1 MHKKLSLL
9 LLILLAF
16 NLQSQTYNFKNY
28 TDEDGLPQSYVYCV
42 SQSNKGFLYLSTGDG
57 FCKFDG
63 NNFKTFTTRDNLS
76 ENFINTHFTDSR
88 NITWIGHFQ
97 NGVSYLTGNTF
108 YKVKN
113 SEKLETK
120 VNALAEDN
128 AKNIW
133 VVAQQKGLYKIDTA
147 FKFSQVQI
155 PLQSNINAVYFDLDG
170 EMLTATDEGLF
181 LLKTNQKTVSTVCA
195 VKGFED
201 KKIQCIVPC
210 DTLRNSFWVAVPGEG
225 VYKILKAGSCY
236 YIYTKVVSELG
247 SVSMNIST
255 LYVDRTHNLW
265 VSLLGEGLRK
275 ISFNSLEVNN
285 VLFINKQNGLSNEY
299 IQTIFQDFEDNMW
312 FGTSGGGLIEMP
324 INKFNYFTSQ
334 GNVKSVVV
342 DNNKGTIYT
351 GNDKGLF
358 VLMLKEQSKSV
369 LYNKDNGFV
378 NDQVNALMKDSAG
391 NIWIGTS
398 ENGVFIFNPITNKF
412 ENFSKNHNLKS
423 LDINNI
429 IETKHS
435 HVVIATTDGVYYYNK
450 KENVVTL
457 FTTLDLLLHNNVQQ
471 LFIDSKSRMWI
482 SSHGAPPYYI
492 KNEEPTVLKSIPD
505 MKFFNINS
513 VTEDNNSLI
522 WIATEGDGVYS
533 YDGSEFKKY
542 KLDDG
547 LLSNFGYF
555 ITADENNTIWVGHKN
570 GLSKKEDGQ
579 TSFQKFTKA
588 DGLLFPENNVNACYK
603 DDKNN
608 LWFGTNTG
616 LVHYDCKTNKI
627 NTHEP
632 RTSILGINLN
642 NHFYATS
649 ENISMPY
656 QHYSARIDFIGI
668 SLVDPTKVTY
678 KYRMLGLDTI
688 WRYTSNRYVEFPRV
702 SEGVYTF
709 QLMACNNDGIW
720 NINPAEIKFEI
731 DLPIWK
737 KPWFYIVSSLFLIVL
752 VYFIINWRTKKLVQ
766 TSIRLEKMVDEKTH
780 LLKEEKE
787 LVEQV
792 KIQLEEKNKD
802 VTDSINYAK
811 RIQEAIL
818 PAREAVTNAF
828 PQSFILYRPKDI
840 VSGDFYWA
848 FEQQNKIYFMCAD
861 CTGHGVPGAF
871 MSLLGINFLNEIVIE
886 KKITQPD
893 LVLNE
898 LRREIIQSLN
908 QQGGEETKDGMDGTF
923 CCIDTNALEIQ
934 IAAANNP
941 VWIIQPPTNAMQT
954 TEDGVL
960 KLSPGFKF
968 TEINSDKM
976 PIGKSP
982 KDDTLFSLKNYKLK
996 KGDCIFMFSDG
1007 FADQF
1012 GGPKGKKFKYKMLKE
1027 TIFKNCHLPMHEQKQ
1042 ALQQCFTEWKAG
1054 FEQVDDVLIIGIKV

>member
-1 MHKKLSLL
+1 MHKKISLL
-9 LLILLAF
+9 LLILFAC

-63 NNFKTFTTRDNLS
+63 NNFKTFTIKDNLA

-128 AKNIW
+128 TKNIW

-147 FKFSQVQI
+147 FKFTQVQT
-155 PLQSNINAVYFDLDG
+155 PLKANINTVYFDLDG

-181 LLKTNQKTVSTVCA
+181 LLKINQKNITTVCA

-201 KKIQCIVPC
+201 KKIQCIIPC
-210 DTLRNSFWVAVPGEG
+210 DSLRNSFWVAVPGEG

-236 YIYTKVVSELG
+236 YIYTQIVSELG
-247 SVSMNIST
+247 SATMNIST
-255 LYVDRTHNLW
+255 LYVDRSRNLW

-275 ISFNSLEVNN
+275 VSFNYLDINS
-285 VLFINKQNGLSNEY
+285 VLFINKLNGLSNEY

-334 GNVKSVVV
+334 GNVKSIVV

-358 VLMLKEQSKSV
+358 VLNIKEQSKSI
-369 LYNKDNGFV
+369 LYTKDNGFV
-378 NDQVNALMKDSAG
+378 NDQVNALMKDSMG

-398 ENGVFIFNPITNKF
+398 ENGVFIFNPTTNKF
-412 ENFSKNHNLKS
+412 ENFSKNHTLKS
-423 LDINNI
+423 LAINNI
-429 IETKHS
+429 IETKHN

-450 KENVVTL
+450 KENAITL

-471 LFIDSKSRMWI
+471 LYIDSKNRLWI
-482 SSHGAPPYYI
+482 SSHATPPYYI
-492 KNEEPTVLKSIPD
+492 KNEEPTILKNISE

-513 VTEDNNSLI
+513 VTEDNKGLI

-533 YDGSEFKKY
+533 YDGDNFKKY

-555 ITADENNTIWVGHKN
+555 IISDENNAIWVGHKN

-579 TSFQKFTKA
+579 ALFQKFTKA
-588 DGLLFPENNVNACYK
+588 DGLLFPENNINACYK

-632 RTSILGINLN
+632 QTSILGINLN
-642 NHFYATS
+642 THFYAAS

-709 QLMACNNDGIW
+709 QLLACNNDGIW
-720 NINPAEIKFEI
+720 NTNPAEIKFEI
-731 DLPIWK
+731 DLPVWK
-737 KPWFYIVSSLFLIVL
+737 KLWFYLVTSLFLIAL

-766 TSIRLEKMVDEKTH
+766 ASIRLEKMVDEKTH

-818 PAREAVTNAF
+818 PAKEAIFKVF
-828 PQSFILYRPKDI
+828 PQAFILYRPKDI
-840 VSGDFYWA
+840 VSGDFYWFTEA
-848 FEQQNKIYFMCAD
+848 EDFYLIAAID

-871 MSLLGINFLNEIVIE
+871 MSLIASTLINEIVNG
-886 KKITQPD
+886 KKIIVPSQI
-893 LVLNE
+893 LQELNNSIIKVLKQNDSE
-898 LRREIIQSLN
+898 NSSR
-908 QQGGEETKDGMDGTF
+908 DGMDMSI
-923 CCIDTNALEIQ
+923 CRIDKQKTKLVFAG
-934 IAAANNP
+934 AARPLYFMRN
-941 VWIIQPPTNAMQT
+941 
-954 TEDGVL
+954 GVL
-960 KLSPGFKF
+960 
-968 TEINSDKM
+968 TETKGQGY
-976 PIGKSP
+976 PIGGHYGLMNLTYSDTELDLQ
-982 KDDTLFSLKNYKLK
+982 KDD
-996 KGDCIFMFSDG
+996 IFYIFSDG
-1007 FADQF
+1007 YADQF
-1012 GGPKGKKFKYKMLKE
+1012 RDGDKKKFTTKRLKALVTE
-1027 TIFKNCHLPMHEQKQ
+1027 ITHDDMEMQRHKLNQNFEAWRGIGEQI
-1042 ALQQCFTEWKAG
+1042 
-1054 FEQVDDVLIIGIKV
+1054 DDILILGVKI

>member
-1 MHKKLSLL
+1 MSKKLSLL
-9 LLILLAF
+9 WLILLAF
-16 NLQSQTYNFKNY
+16 NVQSQTYNFKNY

-63 NNFKTFTTRDNLS
+63 NNFKTYTTRDNLS

-97 NGVSYLTGNTF
+97 NGVSYLSGNTF

-120 VNALAEDN
+120 VNAFAEDN

-133 VVAQQKGLYKIDTA
+133 VVAQQKGLYKIDTT
-147 FKFSQVQI
+147 FKFTQVI
-155 PLQSNINAVYFDLDG
+155 TPLQSNINTVCFDLDG

-181 LLKTNQKTVSTVCA
+181 LLKTNQKTVTTVCA
-195 VKGFED
+195 IKGFED
-201 KKIQCIVPC
+201 KKIQCIIPC

-236 YIYTKVVSELG
+236 YIYMQIISELG
-247 SVSMNIST
+247 SATMNIST
-255 LYVDRTHNLW
+255 LYVDRARNLW

-275 ISFNSLEVNN
+275 ISFNYVDVTN

-299 IQTIFQDFEDNMW
+299 IQSIFQDFEDNMW

-324 INKFNYFTSQ
+324 INKFNYFILQ

-358 VLMLKEQSKSV
+358 VQNVKEQGKGI

-391 NIWIGTS
+391 NIWVGTE
-398 ENGVFIFNPITNKF
+398 ENGVFVFNPTTNKF
-412 ENFSKNHNLKS
+412 ENFSKGHNLKS
-423 LDINNI
+423 LSINYIIQSKTGNI
-429 IETKHS
+429 
-435 HVVIATTDGVYYYNK
+435 VIATTDGIYYYNK
-450 KENVVTL
+450 KESVIKL
-457 FTTLDLLLHNNVQQ
+457 STTLDGLLHNNVQQ
-471 LFIDSKSRMWI
+471 LFIDSKKRMWI

-492 KNEEPTVLKSIPD
+492 KNEEFTILKNISEK

-513 VTEDNNSLI
+513 VTEDNNGLI
-522 WIATEGDGVYS
+522 WIATEGDGVFS
-533 YDGSEFKKY
+533 YNGDEFKKY

-547 LLSNFGYF
+547 LLSNFSYF
-555 ITADENNTIWVGHKN
+555 ILADENNTIWVGHKN

-579 TSFQKFTKA
+579 TKFQKFTKA
-588 DGLLFPENNVNACYK
+588 DGLLFPENNINACFK
-603 DDKNN
+603 DDKKN

-649 ENISMPY
+649 ENIFLPY

-702 SEGVYTF
+702 SEGAYTF
-709 QLMACNNDGIW
+709 QLLACNNDGIW

-737 KPWFYIVSSLFLIVL
+737 KPWFYITFSLFLIVL
-752 VYFIINWRTKKLVQ
+752 IYLIINWRTKKLVQ
-766 TSIRLEKMVDEKTH
+766 ASIRLEKMVDEKTH
-780 LLKEEKE
+780 QLQEEKE

-792 KIQLEEKNKD
+792 KIQLEVKNKD

-818 PAREAVTNAF
+818 PSKEAIFKVF
-828 PQSFILYRPKDI
+828 PQAFILYRPKDI
-840 VSGDFYWA
+840 VSGDFYWFA
-848 FEQQNKIYFMCAD
+848 ETEDYYLMAAID

-871 MSLLGINFLNEIVIE
+871 MSLIASTLINEIVNG
-886 KKITQPD
+886 KKVVVPSQILQE
-893 LVLNE
+893 LNNSIIKVLKQND
-898 LRREIIQSLN
+898 
-908 QQGGEETKDGMDGTF
+908 GENSSRDGMDMSI
-923 CCIDTNALEIQ
+923 CRIDKQKNKLVFAG
-934 IAAANNP
+934 AARPLYFMRN
-941 VWIIQPPTNAMQT
+941 
-954 TEDGVL
+954 GVL
-960 KLSPGFKF
+960 TDTKGQGY
-968 TEINSDKM
+968 
-976 PIGKSP
+976 PIGGHYGLMNLTYSDIEIDLQ
-982 KDDTLFSLKNYKLK
+982 KDDMFY
-996 KGDCIFMFSDG
+996 IFSDG
-1007 FADQF
+1007 YADQF
-1012 GGPKGKKFKYKMLKE
+1012 RDGDKKKFTTKRLKTLITEIASDSME
-1027 TIFKNCHLPMHEQKQ
+1027 TQGLKLNQNFEDWRGAGEQI
-1042 ALQQCFTEWKAG
+1042 
-1054 FEQVDDVLIIGIKV
+1054 DDVLILGFKI

>member
-1 MHKKLSLL
+1 MCKKLYLL
-9 LLILLAF
+9 LLILLAY

-28 TDEDGLPQSYVYCV
+28 TDEDGLPQSYVYCI

-63 NNFKTFTTRDNLS
+63 NSFKTFTTRDNLS

-108 YKVKN
+108 YKVQN

-120 VNALAEDN
+120 INALAEDN

-147 FKFSQVQI
+147 FKFTQVQT
-155 PLQSNINAVYFDLDG
+155 PLQANINTIYFDLDG
-170 EMLTATDEGLF
+170 EMLSATDEGLF
-181 LLKTNQKTVSTVCA
+181 LLKTNQKKITTVCA

-201 KKIQCIVPC
+201 KKIQCIIPC
-210 DTLRNSFWVAVPGEG
+210 DTLKNSFWVAVPGEG

-236 YIYTKVVSELG
+236 YVYTQIVGELG
-247 SVSMNIST
+247 SATMNIST
-255 LYVDRTHNLW
+255 LYVDRSHNLW

-275 ISFNSLEVNN
+275 ISFNYLDINN
-285 VLFINKQNGLSNEY
+285 LLFINKQNGLSNEY
-299 IQTIFQDFEDNMW
+299 IQSIFQDFEDNMW

-342 DNNKGTIYT
+342 DNTKSTIYT

-358 VLMLKEQSKSV
+358 VLNIKEQNKSV
-369 LYNKDNGFV
+369 SYSKDNGFV
-378 NDQVNALMKDSAG
+378 NDQVNALMKDSVG

-398 ENGVFIFNPITNKF
+398 ENGIFIFNPTTKKF
-412 ENFSKNHNLKS
+412 ENFSKKHNLKS
-423 LDINNI
+423 LSINNI
-429 IETKHS
+429 IETKNGS
-435 HVVIATTDGVYYYNK
+435 IFIATTDGVYCYNK

-471 LFIDSKSRMWI
+471 LFIDSKNRMWI

-492 KNEEPTVLKSIPD
+492 KNEEPTVLKNIPE

-513 VTEDNNSLI
+513 VTEDDRGLI
-522 WIATEGDGVYS
+522 WIATEGDGIYS
-533 YDGSEFKKY
+533 YNGGEFKKY

-555 ITADENNTIWVGHKN
+555 IITDENNAVWVGHKN
-570 GLSKKEDGQ
+570 GLSKKEDWQ

-632 RTSILGINLN
+632 RTSILGANLN
-642 NHFYATS
+642 NHFYAAS
-649 ENISMPY
+649 ENISLSY
-656 QHYSARIDFIGI
+656 QHCSARIDFIGI
-668 SLVDPTKVTY
+668 SLVDPIKVTY

-702 SEGVYTF
+702 SEGNYTF
-709 QLMACNNDGIW
+709 QLLACNNDGIW
-720 NINPAEIKFEI
+720 NTSPAEIKFEI

-737 KPWFYIVSSLFLIVL
+737 KSWFYIVSSLILIVL
-752 VYFIINWRTKKLVQ
+752 VYLIINWRTKKLVQ
-766 TSIRLEKMVDEKTH
+766 ESIRLEKMVDEKTH

-818 PAREAVTNAF
+818 PAREAVLKAF

-840 VSGDFYWA
+840 VSGDFYWFSETEDFYLIA
-848 FEQQNKIYFMCAD
+848 AID

-871 MSLLGINFLNEIVIE
+871 MSLIASTLINEIVSG
-886 KKITQPD
+886 KKIIVPSQI
-893 LVLNE
+893 LQELNNNIIKVLKQNDSE
-898 LRREIIQSLN
+898 NSSR
-908 QQGGEETKDGMDGTF
+908 DGMDMSI
-923 CCIDTNALEIQ
+923 CRIDKQKSKLVFAG
-934 IAAANNP
+934 AARPLYFMRN
-941 VWIIQPPTNAMQT
+941 
-954 TEDGVL
+954 GVL
-960 KLSPGFKF
+960 
-968 TEINSDKM
+968 TETKGQGY
-976 PIGKSP
+976 PIGGHYGLMNLTYS
-982 KDDTLFSLKNYKLK
+982 DTELELQ
-996 KGDCIFMFSDG
+996 KGDIFYIFSDG
-1007 FADQF
+1007 YADQF
-1012 GGPKGKKFKYKMLKE
+1012 RDGDKKKFTSKRLKALVTEIANDDME
-1027 TIFKNCHLPMHEQKQ
+1027 TQRHKFNQNFESWRGAGEQI
-1042 ALQQCFTEWKAG
+1042 
-1054 FEQVDDVLIIGIKV
+1054 DDILILGIKI